1 MVFHGSPLDE
11 GVSTRRITTT
21 ILAAAAASALALA
34 GCGGTPEAPGG
45 ATGGEATGGEATGDA
60 GGGSSEVVVFTWW
73 SAGSEA
79 EGLEALVGV
88 FNEQHPDVEFINAAV
103 AGGGGSQAK
112 QKLQADLDAGNP
124 PDTFQAHAGAELT
137 DYISAGQIED
147 VSALY
152 DEFNLKE
159 VFPDTLMEQ
168 LTVDGKI
175 YSIPS
180 NIHRSNVAWV
190 SVAALEAAGL
200 PTSDVPATLDD
211 WIADLH
217 TLDEAGIVPITVGAD
232 WTQLHLLENVLLA
245 ELGADAYNGLW
256 DGSTDWAGAEVGG
269 ALAKF
274 AEIIDLAEVN
284 ATNDWEPAMAGI
296 LDGTVGYNVMGDWA
310 VAMFNAAGSVPGTD
324 YLYAPVPGTEGVFN
338 FLADSFT
345 LPVGA
350 PNPDGAKAWLQ
361 TISSVEGQQAFNSI
375 KGSIPARTD
384 VPTDDF
390 GEYQQSAMTSFAED
404 TIVSSVAHG
413 SAAPIAVSEA
423 MKGAI
428 VKFTQGAADVE
439 QFQTELAAAVG
450 GK

>member
-1 MVFHGSPLDE
+1 M
-11 GVSTRRITTT
+11 RRMTTT

-34 GCGGTPEAPGG
+34 GCGGASDPAEDPTDG
-45 ATGGEATGGEATGDA
+45 AATDDGA
-60 GGGSSEVVVFTWW
+60 GPSGSSEVVVFTWW

-88 FNEQHPDVEFINAAV
+88 FNEQHPDFEFINGAV
-103 AGGGGSQAK
+103 AGGAGSQAK

-152 DEFNLKE
+152 DEFNLRE
-159 VFPDTLMEQ
+159 VFPDTLMDQ
-168 LTVDGKI
+168 LTSDGKI

-180 NIHRSNVAWV
+180 NIHRSNVAWA

-200 PTSDVPATLDD
+200 PTDSVPDSLDA

-245 ELGADAYNGLW
+245 ELGADGYNGLW
-256 DGSTDWAGAEVGG
+256 DGSTDWSGAEVGA

-274 AEIIDLAEVN
+274 SEIIDLAEVN

-310 VAMFNAAGSVPGTD
+310 VAMFNAADSVAGTD
-324 YLYAPVPGTEGVFN
+324 FLYAPVPGTEGVFN

-350 PNPDGAKAWLQ
+350 PNPDGARAWLE

-384 VPTDDF
+384 VPTDEF

-428 VKFTQGAADVE
+428 VKFTQGASDVD
-439 QFQTELAAAVG
+439 QFQTELAAATG
-450 GK
+450 GN